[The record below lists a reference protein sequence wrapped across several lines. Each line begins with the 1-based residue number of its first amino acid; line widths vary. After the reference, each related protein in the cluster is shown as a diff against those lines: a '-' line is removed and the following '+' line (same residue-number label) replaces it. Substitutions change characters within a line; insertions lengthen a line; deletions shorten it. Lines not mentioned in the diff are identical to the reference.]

1 MTSNNKKKK
10 INKNKEQ
17 ARKKAIQK
25 VQKKISKEKN
35 KKVSAERN
43 KKKRIAAKRAKE
55 RLQRLKRNEEIRRNG
70 EIGRYEEINEFE
82 ETKRNDKTK
91 TEKNKKDRIHDKND
105 NSNKLG
111 QSKRSFFFIV
121 LVVFLLITLIFRI
134 GYLQFVR
141 GPELKEAATKQQTT
155 SRIIS
160 PNRGAIYDSTGK
172 PLAISAK
179 VDTVTINPSKFIV
192 EDSPEKTAELQQ
204 KVAKAFSE
212 IFELDYNDVYAKVTS
227 TSAVQTIVKKVEE
240 DKINKLKQWMN
251 ENEVTTGINID
262 TDTKRYYYYNN
273 FASNLIGFCG
283 NDNQGLAGIEYYW
296 NSVLT
301 GTPGKITTSQD
312 AVQDIISSNDE
323 NYIPA
328 QNGSNITLTI
338 DYNIQTIAEK
348 YLKQAVADNN
358 CKRGGNIIVM
368 DPSTGDILAM
378 ASYPDYNLNEPFSP
392 NEKLSKDWESM
403 SSSARSSALQ
413 NMWRNPAVSNTY
425 EPGSVF
431 KVLVAAIGLEENLVE
446 TDTPGIFSCNGLQD
460 IYGTI
465 IKCAKTSGHGYQSLR
480 EALEHSCNPAFMQ
493 LGAKIGKD
501 ILYKYFEAFGLF
513 DKTGIATSGEA
524 VGTFHSLDKVGPVEL
539 ATISFGQRFTITPLQ
554 MITAV
559 SAIAND
565 GVLMQP
571 RIVKSI
577 ENTDTGTITTVEPKS
592 VRQVVSAETAEQVRS
607 MMESVVVEGGGK
619 YGQVAG
625 YSIGGKTG
633 TSEPSPGK
641 EEEGN
646 VASFLAI
653 APVEN
658 TKVSVLLTLYGP
670 NESNNYGGQ
679 IAAPVVA
686 QVLSEVLPYL
696 EIPSNNSTI
705 TTTPTDPYNSL
716 QTSKLPDVRNKTVSE
731 AKKVLENAGFKFNT
745 TSDDDSIVT
754 EQVPKPGT
762 DLLKGAVVKLYSSK
776 NNDRI
781 SVQVPSLKGLTAV
794 KAKNTLL
801 NLNLNVKI
809 VGSGKV
815 VSQDPIA
822 GTNLEEGSVI
832 TINLQDELEAGSH

>member
-1 MTSNNKKKK
+1 
-10 INKNKEQ
+10 
-17 ARKKAIQK
+17 
-25 VQKKISKEKN
+25 
-35 KKVSAERN
+35 
-43 KKKRIAAKRAKE
+43 
-55 RLQRLKRNEEIRRNG
+55 
-70 EIGRYEEINEFE
+70 
-82 ETKRNDKTK
+82 
-91 TEKNKKDRIHDKND
+91 
-105 NSNKLG
+105 
-111 QSKRSFFFIV
+111 
-121 LVVFLLITLIFRI
+121 
-134 GYLQFVR
+134 
-141 GPELKEAATKQQTT
+141 
-155 SRIIS
+155 
-160 PNRGAIYDSTGK
+160 
-172 PLAISAK
+172 
-179 VDTVTINPSKFIV
+179 
-192 EDSPEKTAELQQ
+192 
-204 KVAKAFSE
+204 
-212 IFELDYNDVYAKVTS
+212 
-227 TSAVQTIVKKVEE
+227 
-240 DKINKLKQWMN
+240 
-251 ENEVTTGINID
+251 
-262 TDTKRYYYYNN
+262 
-273 FASNLIGFCG
+273 
-283 NDNQGLAGIEYYW
+283 
-296 NSVLT
+296 
-301 GTPGKITTSQD
+301 
-312 AVQDIISSNDE
+312 
-323 NYIPA
+323 
-328 QNGSNITLTI
+328 
-338 DYNIQTIAEK
+338 
-348 YLKQAVADNN
+348 
-358 CKRGGNIIVM
+358 
-368 DPSTGDILAM
+368 
-378 ASYPDYNLNEPFSP
+378 
-392 NEKLSKDWESM
+392 
-403 SSSARSSALQ
+403 
-413 NMWRNPAVSNTY
+413 
-425 EPGSVF
+425 
-431 KVLVAAIGLEENLVE
+431 
-446 TDTPGIFSCNGLQD
+446 
-460 IYGTI
+460 
-465 IKCAKTSGHGYQSLR
+465 
-480 EALEHSCNPAFMQ
+480 
-493 LGAKIGKD
+493 
-501 ILYKYFEAFGLF
+501 
-513 DKTGIATSGEA
+513 
-524 VGTFHSLDKVGPVEL
+524 
-539 ATISFGQRFTITPLQ
+539 